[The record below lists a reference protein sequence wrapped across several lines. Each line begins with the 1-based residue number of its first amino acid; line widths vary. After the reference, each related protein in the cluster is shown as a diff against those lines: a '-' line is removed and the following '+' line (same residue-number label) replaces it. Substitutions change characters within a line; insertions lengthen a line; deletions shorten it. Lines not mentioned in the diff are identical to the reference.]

1 MNFLHPRN
9 LKTMRPLSQG
19 VVFYLFLVLGFFYG
33 TIGQALET
41 VHVAVGQIVEHPA
54 LDTLRNSLKEELKQ
68 QGYVEG
74 KNLEWTY
81 ENAQGSPTTAV
92 QIGHRLVSKGP
103 NVIVTLSTPMTQAVV
118 ASTTEIPIVF
128 GAVSDPVAAK
138 LTGQN
143 NVTGLTDFVP
153 AQEQIDMV
161 KAIVPHLKSIGV
173 IFNAGE
179 ANSQKQVQEI
189 KAVAEKQG
197 IKVMEAT
204 VSKSSEV
211 SSAAKTLI
219 GRVEAI
225 LLPTDNTVISAL
237 ESIIKIG
244 THNKI
249 PVFGSDVD
257 IVDRGAV
264 AAYGV
269 DWKISGI
276 ALAKIVTSILKGTPV
291 NEIPI
296 QDPQDLRL
304 YINLKAAELMGVSIP
319 EPLKKKADRVI

>member
-1 MNFLHPRN
+1 MKFLC
-9 LKTMRPLSQG
+9 PL
-19 VVFYLFLVLGFFYG
+19 FVLGFFG
-33 TIGQALET
+33 VTSGQAL

-54 LDTLRNSLKEELKQ
+54 LDTLREGLKEGLEQ

-74 KNLEWTY
+74 KNLTWTY
-81 ENAQGSPTTAV
+81 ENAQGNPTTAV
-92 QIGHRLVSKGP
+92 QIGHKLVSVEP
-103 NVIVTLSTPMTQAVV
+103 NVIVTLSTPMTQAVA

-128 GAVSDPVAAK
+128 GAVSDPVTAK
-138 LTGQN
+138 LTRHK

-153 AQEQIDMV
+153 PEQQFELI
-161 KAIVPHLKSIGV
+161 KEIVPHLKSIGV

-189 KAVAEKQG
+189 KALASKQG
-197 IKVMEAT
+197 LKIVEVT

-219 GRVEAI
+219 GHVEAI
-225 LLPTDNTVISAL
+225 MLPTDNTVISAL

-244 THNKI
+244 IDNKI

-257 IVDRGAV
+257 IVRRGAV

-269 DWKISGI
+269 DWRISGFAI
-276 ALAKIVTSILKGTPV
+276 ADIVVSILKGKPV
-291 NEIPI
+291 KDISI
-296 QDPQDLRL
+296 QKPKSLIL
-304 YINLKAAELMGVSIP
+304 VVNPEAAQKMGVFMP
-319 EPLKKKADRVI
+319 ESLIKKSAQVFRGA